1 MLTNPRRL
9 FRLVA
14 TAEVVSWTLLIIGMV
29 LKYVT
34 DTTDLGVR
42 VFGGIHGL
50 VFLAYVVV
58 TLAAWVDHRWP
69 ARTGIL
75 ALVSAVPP
83 WMTLWFERWV
93 ERPGNGGLRETWR
106 LGEGGEPARSAP
118 EQLVAWAVRRP
129 VVALA
134 LALVGIVVAFGVLL
148 VIGPPVP
155 SS

>member
-9 FRLVA
+9 FRLLA

-42 VFGGIHGL
+42 VFGGIHGF

-58 TLAAWVDHRWP
+58 TLAVWVDHRWP

-75 ALVSAVPP
+75 ALA
-83 WMTLWFERWV
+83 L
-93 ERPGNGGLRETWR
+93 
-106 LGEGGEPARSAP
+106 PATPAC
-118 EQLVAWAVRRP
+118 
-129 VVALA
+129 
-134 LALVGIVVAFGVLL
+134 
-148 VIGPPVP
+148 
-155 SS
+155 